1 MRLRYGSRRSS
12 LKNTRTFQNDTKI
25 SSEGRRKKAL
35 IKKAKEI
42 LDRYIELRHKGT
54 YVEFENYKY
63 DIFEKYEIDDAD
75 WDKVVMWDKNPRNTL
90 LKQITYQLKEKK

>member
-1 MRLRYGSRRSS
+1 MS
-12 LKNTRTFQNDTKI
+12 NP
-25 SSEGRRKKAL
+25 

-42 LDRYIELRHKGT
+42 LDRYIELLHNGT

-75 WDKVVMWDKNPRNTL
+75 WDKVFMWDKNPRDTL
-90 LKQITYQLKEKK
+90 LTQITYQLKGVNNE